1 MNRNQNTRRYH
12 DMEIYYYMRYAYAK
26 PLLQVVKRF
35 SRTQYNQTR
44 NYDRLNGFFS
54 FSPFH
59 EESIG
64 KHFVCDY
71 YYYQVKSSLHCLNKA
86 HQ

>member
-44 NYDRLNGFFS
+44 NYDILNAFFPLHSIKNQSENTS
-54 FSPFH
+54 FV
-59 EESIG
+59 ITIII
-64 KHFVCDY
+64 
-71 YYYQVKSSLHCLNKA
+71 KSKVHYTV
-86 HQ
+86 

>member
-44 NYDRLNGFFS
+44 NYDRLNAFFS
-54 FSPFH
+54 LHSH
-59 EESIG
+59 KESIG
-64 KHFVCDY
+64 KHFVYDC